1 MTDQP
6 SGVPSIEAPLP
17 ARERRWLQRSLWVAG
32 PLVVLL
38 IGGWLW
44 VTSGRYVDTDNA
56 YVGADL
62 ANIAP
67 QVGGLVM
74 AVEVRQDQPVHKGDV
89 LFRIDPLPYELS
101 VAQLQAQSESVGNLL
116 ASSRDSYTAA
126 RANLRSQDAS
136 LHNELVQLAR
146 VHDLQKKGLVS
157 QKELDDA
164 ANEVDTTRGD
174 RDAAAANAARAKSM
188 FGGDV
193 DAPLEDLAGYKVIK
207 AQLAKARLELEYTTV
222 HAPFDG
228 IIGKTSVQPGDF
240 LQAGEPAMPLIA
252 EHAWVDANFKETDL
266 TLVRVGQLA
275 TITLD
280 TYPDYTWHA
289 RVQSI
294 SPASGATFS
303 LLPAQNATGNW
314 VKVVQRI
321 PVRLEFT
328 DNPNAPAARV
338 GMSAD
343 VRIDTGANNSIWG
356 RWFGGHSQDPLS
368 AR

>member
-1 MTDQP
+1 MTDKQLGAP
-6 SGVPSIEAPLP
+6 KIEVPVPAPQ
-17 ARERRWLQRSLWVAG
+17 RRWLQRSLWVAG
-32 PLVVLL
+32 PLVVVLM
-38 IGGWLW
+38 GGWLW
-44 VTSGRYVDTDNA
+44 VSSGRYVDTDNA
-56 YVGADL
+56 YVGADV

-67 QVGGLVM
+67 QVGGLVV

-101 VAQLQAQSESVGNLL
+101 VDQLKAQSESVGNLL
-116 ASSRDSYTAA
+116 ASARDSYTAA

-136 LHNELVQLAR
+136 LHNELAQLAR
-146 VHDLQKKGLVS
+146 VRDLQRKGLVA

-164 ANEVDTTRGD
+164 ANEVATTRGD

-188 FGGDV
+188 FGGDL
-193 DAPLEDLAGYKVIK
+193 DAPLEDLAGYKAIK
-207 AQLAKARLELEYTTV
+207 AQLAKAELELAYTTV

-240 LQAGEPAMPLIA
+240 LQAGQAAMPLIA
-252 EHAWVDANFKETDL
+252 EHTWVDANFKETDL
-266 TLVRVGQLA
+266 THVHVGQPA

-280 TYPDYTWHA
+280 TYPDYVWHA
-289 RVQSI
+289 RVRSI

-328 DNPNAPAARV
+328 DNPDAPAARV

-343 VRIDTGANNSIWG
+343 VRIDTGAEHSIWG